1 MYFDFEDYHPSI
13 EPVGRALTGLEM
25 VLLTIIFHLLMVIL
39 VLVSPKWL
47 PRFLPRFLQTVPAPM
62 VVQQPREQPRFV
74 FVQPR
79 IERPAKP
86 PERAEASDLDRR
98 ATSPQR
104 APKPDNPL
112 PYSRGNSPERIEE
125 QMRQAARGRGP
136 QPDPQAGAPSP
147 QPPQQQASAE
157 DAPKIP
163 ESNSSL
169 RYPTAQPPTSGANGR
184 SSTAGGSL
192 GDALRNLQRYTQGEV
207 FDNQGG
213 GGGQFGPEI
222 QFDTKGV
229 EFGPWIRRFI
239 AQVKRNWFIPYAA
252 MSNKGHVV
260 VTFNVH
266 KDGSITDLSV
276 IGPCPIDAF
285 NNAAVGALASS
296 NPTQPLPPEYPAD
309 KAFFTVTFFYNETP
323 PR

>member
-13 EPVGRALTGLEM
+13 EPVGRALTKLEM
-25 VLLTIIFHLLMVIL
+25 VLLTIIFHLLMVIV

-47 PRFLPRFLQTVPAPM
+47 PRVLPKFLQTVPAPAI
-62 VVQQPREQPRFV
+62 VLQPPQQPRFV

-79 IERPAKP
+79 LERPVLKA
-86 PERAEASDLDRR
+86 PERAEASDLNRR
-98 ATSPQR
+98 AATPEPR
-104 APKPDNPL
+104 PDPARPL
-112 PYSRGNSPERIEE
+112 PYNRGNSPERIDEL
-125 QMRQAARGRGP
+125 QRQIARGRGP
-136 QPDPQAGAPSP
+136 QPDPAAGAPTP
-147 QPPQQQASAE
+147 APPQQAAA

-163 ESNSSL
+163 DSQSAL
-169 RYPTAQPPTSGANGR
+169 QYPAARPPATGGANGR
-184 SSTAGGSL
+184 SATAGGSL

-207 FDNQGG
+207 FDNQN

-276 IGPCPIDAF
+276 VGPCPIDAF
-285 NNAAVGALASS
+285 NNAAVGALAGS